1 MQRLP
6 KKRPMPNS
14 HLGAGG
20 ALAACRCFGTDWRY
34 VLAGGRGTVLG
45 IALGVITFR
54 FVSSYIN
61 FKAMPYYAESLATG
75 ALLILVIA
83 IELLV
88 AKYRRR
94 RA

>member
-1 MQRLP
+1 MVSTSFLP
-6 KKRPMPNS
+6 S
-14 HLGAGG
+14 LGNPISI
-20 ALAACRCFGTDWRY
+20 LAALG
-34 VLAGGRGTVLG
+34 GTVLG
-45 IALGVITFR
+45 IALGVITIR

-88 AKYRRR
+88 AKYRLRR
-94 RA
+94 RP

>member
-1 MQRLP
+1 M
-6 KKRPMPNS
+6 
-14 HLGAGG
+14 
-20 ALAACRCFGTDWRY
+20 
-34 VLAGGRGTVLG
+34 
-45 IALGVITFR
+45 ITIR

-94 RA
+94 QA